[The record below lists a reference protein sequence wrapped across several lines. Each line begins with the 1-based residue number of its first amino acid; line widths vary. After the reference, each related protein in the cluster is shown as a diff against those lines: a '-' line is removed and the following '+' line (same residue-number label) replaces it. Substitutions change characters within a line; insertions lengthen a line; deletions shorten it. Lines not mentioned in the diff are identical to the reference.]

1 MTIAAPP
8 SDLAPRLQGLS
19 LTEIEVPNGRE
30 EEWRFTPLK
39 RLNGL
44 HQATTDG
51 ASLSFQVSAPAGVE
65 IFEGD
70 ISSDFASA
78 DRIAAAAVELS
89 ASQLTVGISR
99 ESVVDQPIVVR
110 LSARENVA
118 FGRLRLNADKHSQS
132 VIVLDHSGTGTAALA
147 ADFHLADGAQLTIIS
162 VQDGE
167 RDSVLAGQHAIHLG
181 RDARVKHVVVTLGG
195 DVVRLVSTVHFTAPG
210 GEAEMTGVYFTDK
223 AQHHEHRLFV
233 DHAVPNCRSDV
244 MYKGALQGD
253 DAHAVWVGDVLI
265 RGNAT
270 GTSTYELNRNLLL
283 TDGAR
288 ADSVPNL
295 EIETGEIEGAGH
307 ASASGRFDEE
317 QIFYL
322 TSRGIPEV
330 QAKRLV
336 VRGFLADVIQRIPAD
351 DIVARLLSGL
361 EKRLGE
367 ADPLFAEV
375 EHE

>member
-1 MTIAAPP
+1 MTPVAPP
-8 SDLAPRLQGLS
+8 SDLAPRLSGLS
-19 LTEIEVPNGRE
+19 LTEIEIPNGRE

-39 RLNGL
+39 RMANL
-44 HQATTDG
+44 HALTTE
-51 ASLSFQVSAPAGVE
+51 ASPVSFSVSAPQGIEVR
-65 IFEGD
+65 EGD
-70 ISSDFASA
+70 VDGEFQSA
-78 DRIAAAAVELS
+78 DRVAAAAVELS
-89 ASQLTVGISR
+89 RNQLSITIPQEFISKDA
-99 ESVVDQPIVVR
+99 VVVR
-110 LSARENVA
+110 ATSGASAL
-118 FGRLRLNADKHSQS
+118 GRLRVDAGKYSETTVL
-132 VIVLDHSGTGTAALA
+132 LDHVGVGSAATAV
-147 ADFHLADGAQLTIIS
+147 DFHLADGAQMTIIS
-162 VQDGE
+162 VQDGD
-167 RDSVLAGQHAIHLG
+167 RNSVFAGQQAIHLG
-181 RDARVKHVVVTLGG
+181 RDSKVKHVVVTLGG
-195 DVVRLVSTVHFTAPG
+195 DLVRLVSTVHFTAPG
-210 GEAEMTGVYFTDK
+210 GEAEMTGVYFTD
-223 AQHHEHRLFV
+223 AGQHHEHRLFV

-253 DAHAVWVGDVLI
+253 DAHSVWVGDVLI

-307 ASASGRFDEE
+307 ASASGKFDEE

-336 VRGFLADVIQRIPAD
+336 VRGFLADVIGRIPAD
-351 DIVARLLSGL
+351 DIVNRLLSGV
-361 EKRLGE
+361 EARLGQ

-375 EHE
+375 DND

>member
-1 MTIAAPP
+1 MTPVAPP
-8 SDLAPRLQGLS
+8 SDLAPRLSGLALS
-19 LTEIEVPNGRE
+19 EIEIPNGRE

-39 RLNGL
+39 RMANL
-44 HQATTDG
+44 HALTTE
-51 ASLSFQVSAPAGVE
+51 ASPVSFSVSAPQGVE
-65 IFEGD
+65 VREGD
-70 ISSDFASA
+70 VDGEFQSA
-78 DRIAAAAVELS
+78 DRVSAAAVELS
-89 ASQLTVGISR
+89 RNQLSITIAQEFVSK
-99 ESVVDQPIVVR
+99 DAIVVR
-110 LSARENVA
+110 ATSGASAL
-118 FGRLRLNADKHSQS
+118 GRLRVDAGKYSETTIL
-132 VIVLDHSGTGTAALA
+132 LDHVGVGSAATAV
-147 ADFHLADGAQLTIIS
+147 DFHLADGAQMTIIS
-162 VQDGE
+162 VQDGD
-167 RDSVLAGQHAIHLG
+167 RNSVFAGQQAIHLG
-181 RDARVKHVVVTLGG
+181 RDSKVKHVVVTLGG
-195 DVVRLVSTVHFTAPG
+195 DLVRLVSTVHFTAPG
-210 GEAEMTGVYFTDK
+210 GEAEMTGVYFTD
-223 AQHHEHRLFV
+223 AGQHHEHRLFV

-253 DAHAVWVGDVLI
+253 DAHSVWVGDVLI

-307 ASASGRFDEE
+307 ASASGKFDEE

-336 VRGFLADVIQRIPAD
+336 VRGFLADVIGRIPAD
-351 DIVARLLSGL
+351 DIVNRLLSGV
-361 EKRLGE
+361 EARLGE

-375 EHE
+375 DHE